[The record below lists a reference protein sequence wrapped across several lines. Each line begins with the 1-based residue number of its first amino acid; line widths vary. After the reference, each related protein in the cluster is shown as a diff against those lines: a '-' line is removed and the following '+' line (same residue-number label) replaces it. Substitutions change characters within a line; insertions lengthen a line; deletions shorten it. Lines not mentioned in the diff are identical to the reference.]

1 MFSISLMLPSVNI
14 TQVFMTLTFPSAK
27 GKLERITNSI
37 LTQSNT
43 EKWNL
48 HVVLLTEFQTSKVFS
63 ITEDHFF
70 LFDC

>member
-48 HVVLLTEFQTSKVFS
+48 HVVLLTEFQTNKVA
-63 ITEDHFF
+63 
-70 LFDC
+70 